1 MQDPT
6 LAGPPRTSLGVGTP
20 SSTTPRQWLYRNKGK
35 QMIDL
40 NAERQTGRCKKNNTE
55 RKVNSGQINPYDG
68 NADG

>member
-1 MQDPT
+1 
-6 LAGPPRTSLGVGTP
+6 
-20 SSTTPRQWLYRNKGK
+20 
-35 QMIDL
+35 MIDL